1 MYEFLTYRKIDED
14 DAPML
19 MAWRSA
25 PHVASHMLTQIV
37 PDLDQQR
44 KWIRTCN
51 ARCDYAHRIIQI
63 EGHDVGYCSI
73 TVTDE
78 SVGQLGVYIGDLSTP
93 RQLSIYNFL
102 GTTNQ
107 ALFTMG
113 LKKLVNQVMRS
124 NARTVKLQAFN
135 GYLPAEAPDI
145 TGSASPGGAAD
156 VLWVELTRERWH
168 EFRKRFG
175 YDKDWDGNPTG
186 LSQPTAGIHL

>member
-1 MYEFLTYRKIDED
+1 MYEFLAYRKIDED
-14 DAPML
+14 DAQML
-19 MAWRSA
+19 MDWRSS

-44 KWIRTCN
+44 QWVRTCN
-51 ARCDYAHRIIQI
+51 ARNDYAHRIIQI
-63 EGHDVGYCSI
+63 EGRDVGYCSI

-78 SVGQLGVYIGDLSTP
+78 EVGQLGVYVGELSTP

-135 GYLPAEAPDI
+135 GYLPAADAPPSQ
-145 TGSASPGGAAD
+145 TAAD
-156 VLWVELTRERWH
+156 VLWFELTRERWH

-186 LSQPTAGIHL
+186 ISQPTAGIHL